1 MNTFRKILA
10 TALLV
15 CLVLCS
21 ACAVAD
27 TELNAESETKSASAS
42 VVLDLGEQPTSYTVI
57 IPSQIDLDPTTGK
70 GSATIT
76 LKSGFVLT
84 DITGLYVRLT
94 DGYTEGYFVEGKYGG
109 ANSTYDSYMKLKNV
123 ANESTIKC
131 IIKYDRTFLTK
142 STTLIGVTNQT
153 SNTSDRTAT
162 LSFNTEGTLP
172 SYGKY
177 TGTLTFSIKTS
188 K

>member
-10 TALLV
+10 AALLV

-70 GSATIT
+70 GSATVT

-84 DITGLYVRLT
+84 DITGLEVHLS
-94 DGYTEGYFVEGKYGG
+94 DGYKGG
-109 ANSTYDSYMKLKNV
+109 PSSYMNLKNTSNASV
-123 ANESTIKC
+123 VSCYISTSKYSYVSANELLISVSNKSDNTT
-131 IIKYDRTFLTK
+131 DR
-142 STTLIGVTNQT
+142 SCTLNFSV
-153 SNTSDRTAT
+153 
-162 LSFNTEGTLP
+162 EEKLP
-172 SYGKY
+172 YGKY
-177 TGTLTFSIKTS
+177 TGTLTFSIKTWNE
-188 K
+188 

>member
-10 TALLV
+10 AALLI

-70 GSATIT
+70 GSATVT

-84 DITGLYVRLT
+84 DITELNVLLSG
-94 DGYTEGYFVEGKYGG
+94 GYGYGSGG
-109 ANSTYDSYMKLKNV
+109 GVSSNDKAYMYLKN
-123 ANESTIKC
+123 
-131 IIKYDRTFLTK
+131 
-142 STTLIGVTNQT
+142 T
-153 SNTSDRTAT
+153 SNVSMVKCWITSSKTDYIRNTTSLISVSNKSDNTADLSCT
-162 LSFNTEGTLP
+162 LNFSVNEKLP
-172 SYGKY
+172 YGKY

-188 K
+188 NE

>member
-10 TALLV
+10 AALLI

-70 GSATIT
+70 GSATVT
-76 LKSGFVLT
+76 LKKGFVLT
-84 DITGLYVRLT
+84 DITKLEVFLSG
-94 DGYTEGYFVEGKYGG
+94 GYDYGS
-109 ANSTYDSYMKLKNV
+109 ASNAKAYMDLKNTSN
-123 ANESTIKC
+123 ASTVRCQI
-131 IIKYDRTFLTK
+131 T
-142 STTLIGVTNQT
+142 T
-153 SNTSDRTAT
+153 SNTEYVRKTVSLISVSNKSGNTADLSCT
-162 LSFNTEGTLP
+162 LNFSLGEKLP
-172 SYGKY
+172 PYGKY
-177 TGTLTFSIKTS
+177 TGTLTFSIKTTN

>member
-10 TALLV
+10 AALLV
-15 CLVLCS
+15 SLVLCS

-57 IPSQIDLDPTTGK
+57 IPSQIDLDPTTGT
-70 GSATIT
+70 GSATVT

-84 DITGLYVRLT
+84 DITGLGVYLS
-94 DGYTEGYFVEGKYGG
+94 DGYNYGV
-109 ANSTYDSYMKLKNV
+109 SYDDKAYMYLKNTSNV
-123 ANESTIKC
+123 SKVTCWI
-131 IIKYDRTFLTK
+131 TS
-142 STTLIGVTNQT
+142 STTSYIRKTTSLISV
-153 SNTSDRTAT
+153 SNKSDNTTDRSCT
-162 LSFNTEGTLP
+162 LNFKVEEKLP
-172 SYGKY
+172 YGKY
-177 TGTLTFSIKTS
+177 TGTLTFSITTS

>member
-10 TALLV
+10 AALLI

-70 GSATIT
+70 GSATVT

-84 DITGLYVRLT
+84 DITGLEVYLYSSSYV
-94 DGYTEGYFVEGKYGG
+94 YGTG
-109 ANSTYDSYMKLKNV
+109 SADPAYMTLKNNSN
-123 ANESTIKC
+123 ASTVKC
-131 IIKYDRTFLTK
+131 WITSPTSSYVGKNY
-142 STTLIGVTNQT
+142 SLIYVTNKND
-153 SNTSDRTAT
+153 NTTDRSKV
-162 LSFNTEGTLP
+162 LNFSVNEKLP
-172 SYGKY
+172 YGKY
-177 TGTLTFSIKTS
+177 TGTLTFYISTLKS
-188 K
+188 

>member
-10 TALLV
+10 AALLV

-27 TELNAESETKSASAS
+27 TELTAESETKSASAS

-70 GSATIT
+70 GSATVT

-84 DITGLYVRLT
+84 DITKLEVFLSG
-94 DGYTEGYFVEGKYGG
+94 GYSSGESATGINIGDIFPAEMTLRNTK
-109 ANSTYDSYMKLKNV
+109 NS
-123 ANESTIKC
+123 STISC
-131 IIKYDRTFLTK
+131 RITSTASDYISTK
-142 STTLIGVTNQT
+142 KPLISVTNQSDNTNDRAFKLDFSATT
-153 SNTSDRTAT
+153 S
-162 LSFNTEGTLP
+162 LP
-172 SYGKY
+172 YGKY

>member
-10 TALLV
+10 AALLV
-15 CLVLCS
+15 SLVLCS

-70 GSATIT
+70 GSATVT

-84 DITGLYVRLT
+84 DITGLNVCLS
-94 DGYTEGYFVEGKYGG
+94 DGYTESYQKGG
-109 ANSTYDSYMKLKNV
+109 SIYNAYMLLKN
-123 ANESTIKC
+123 
-131 IIKYDRTFLTK
+131 
-142 STTLIGVTNQT
+142 T
-153 SNTSDRTAT
+153 SNVSKVKCEITSSKFDYITKNSSLISVSNKSDNTTDRSCT
-162 LSFNTEGTLP
+162 LNFSVEEKLP
-172 SYGKY
+172 YGKY
-177 TGTLTFSIKTS
+177 TGTLTFSIKTWNE
-188 K
+188 

>member
-10 TALLV
+10 AALLV

-21 ACAVAD
+21 ACVSAD

-70 GSATIT
+70 GSATVT

-84 DITGLYVRLT
+84 DITVLNVFLSG
-94 DGYTEGYFVEGKYGG
+94 GYTNGRFNY
-109 ANSTYDSYMKLKNV
+109 N
-123 ANESTIKC
+123 
-131 IIKYDRTFLTK
+131 
-142 STTLIGVTNQT
+142 TNQSEPAYMYLYNT
-153 SNTSDRTAT
+153 TNASRVKCLINNGRSYVASTEALISVNNKSDNTSDK
-162 LSFNTEGTLP
+162 SFVLDFLVSETLP
-172 SYGKY
+172 YGKY
-177 TGTLTFSIKTS
+177 TGGLTFSITTS
-188 K
+188 NK

>member
-10 TALLV
+10 AALLV
-15 CLVLCS
+15 SLVLCS

-70 GSATIT
+70 GSATVT

-84 DITGLYVRLT
+84 DITGLRVYLS
-94 DGYTEGYFVEGKYGG
+94 DGYYNTSSG
-109 ANSTYDSYMKLKNV
+109 NSYSYMDLKN
-123 ANESTIKC
+123 
-131 IIKYDRTFLTK
+131 
-142 STTLIGVTNQT
+142 T
-153 SNTSDRTAT
+153 SNASKVTCWITTSKNGYVTRDSALIYVNNKSDNTTDRSCT
-162 LSFNTEGTLP
+162 LNFSVEEKLP
-172 SYGKY
+172 YGKY

-188 K
+188 NE

>member
-10 TALLV
+10 AALLV
-15 CLVLCS
+15 SLVLCS

-70 GSATIT
+70 GSATVT

-84 DITGLYVRLT
+84 DITGLYVYLS
-94 DGYTEGYFVEGKYGG
+94 DGFTESYHEGYSDARK
-109 ANSTYDSYMKLKNV
+109 AYMTLKNV
-123 ANESTIKC
+123 SNASKVTCWITSSKTNYIQKES
-131 IIKYDRTFLTK
+131 L
-142 STTLIGVTNQT
+142 LIGV
-153 SNTSDRTAT
+153 SNKSGNAADLSCT
-162 LSFNTEGTLP
+162 LNLSVEEKLP
-172 SYGKY
+172 YGKY
-177 TGTLTFSIKTS
+177 TGTLTFSIKTANG
-188 K
+188 

>member
-10 TALLV
+10 AALLV

-70 GSATIT
+70 GSATVT

-84 DITGLYVRLT
+84 DITGLDVRLT
-94 DGYTEGYFVEGKYGG
+94 GGYTVGSTSPNVSRMYLKNTSNASKVACMITTKDGYI
-109 ANSTYDSYMKLKNV
+109 SSDCL
-123 ANESTIKC
+123 
-131 IIKYDRTFLTK
+131 
-142 STTLIGVTNQT
+142 LIGV
-153 SNTSDRTAT
+153 SNKSDNTTDRSCT
-162 LSFNTEGTLP
+162 LHFSVEEKLP
-172 SYGKY
+172 YGKY
-177 TGTLTFSIKTS
+177 TGTLTFSITTS

>member
-10 TALLV
+10 AALLV
-15 CLVLCS
+15 SLVLCS

-76 LKSGFVLT
+76 LKKGFVLT
-84 DITGLYVRLT
+84 DITGLRVCLSDA
-94 DGYTEGYFVEGKYGG
+94 DGYYYSDNYSK
-109 ANSTYDSYMKLKNV
+109 SYMDLKNISN
-123 ANESTIKC
+123 ASTVMCQI
-131 IIKYDRTFLTK
+131 T
-142 STTLIGVTNQT
+142 
-153 SNTSDRTAT
+153 
-162 LSFNTEGTLP
+162 
-172 SYGKY
+172 
-177 TGTLTFSIKTS
+177 TS
-188 K
+188 KTDYVKKDSALIYVSNKSGIRLIFPAR